1 MEQTIEQRLTDLE
14 RRFYP
19 IESVLYNMF
28 EKEIE
33 SVKSKEIEDKGD
45 TYKVSFT
52 IETDVVTKEVNFE
65 VKAFSEK
72 QALFIGNRDYI
83 FPQMS
88 RLKDNGKIKWF
99 KTINKKILQKI
110 FGKLKN
116 LSYITYI
123 KQTNKNNKL

>member
-1 MEQTIEQRLTDLE
+1 MVMEQTIEQRLTDLE

-72 QALFIGNRDYI
+72 QALFIGNRDYV

-99 KTINKKILQKI
+99 KTINKKIL
-110 FGKLKN
+110 
-116 LSYITYI
+116 
-123 KQTNKNNKL
+123 